1 MSWGRAVQKLCNYK
15 GGICAEHGCRQSR
28 WASLYAFTPL
38 DNPRGQY
45 HGPFTSA
52 NREVKFM
59 GENTVWP
66 EVGLSRIGD
75 ILLDFESK

>member
-1 MSWGRAVQKLCNYK
+1 MQAKQTDII
-15 GGICAEHGCRQSR
+15 ICI
-28 WASLYAFTPL
+28 YTP
-38 DNPRGQY
+38 DSPRGQY
-45 HGPFTSA
+45 HDPIRSA

-59 GENTVWP
+59 AENTVWP

>member
-1 MSWGRAVQKLCNYK
+1 MGALLVSTVM
-15 GGICAEHGCRQSR
+15 GGT
-28 WASLYAFTPL
+28 AFDAFIPL

-45 HGPFTSA
+45 HGPIRSA

-59 GENTVWP
+59 GENMVWP

-75 ILLDFESK
+75 ILLDVVSK